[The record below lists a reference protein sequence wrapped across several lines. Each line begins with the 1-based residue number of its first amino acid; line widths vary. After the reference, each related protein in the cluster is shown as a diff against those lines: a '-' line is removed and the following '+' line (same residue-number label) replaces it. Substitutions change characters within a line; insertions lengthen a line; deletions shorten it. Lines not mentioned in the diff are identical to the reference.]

1 MLARLSE
8 RTPRTAQSLS
18 DDLKVPLASLT
29 GPLNS
34 LCQRHIAQRDAAGYL
49 QLTPGGNLMRDRMLL
64 ARRKGLEELMAR
76 WEPDKHPEVLA
87 FVNRM
92 ADSLMRDL
100 PAPRSRA

>member
-1 MLARLSE
+1 
-8 RTPRTAQSLS
+8 
-18 DDLKVPLASLT
+18 
-29 GPLNS
+29 
-34 LCQRHIAQRDAAGYL
+34 
-49 QLTPGGNLMRDRMLL
+49 MRDRMLL